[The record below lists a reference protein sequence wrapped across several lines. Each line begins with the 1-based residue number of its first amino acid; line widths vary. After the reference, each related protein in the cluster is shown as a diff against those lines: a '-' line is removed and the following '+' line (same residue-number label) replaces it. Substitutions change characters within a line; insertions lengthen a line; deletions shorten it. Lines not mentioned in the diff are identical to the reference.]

1 MEKMKLTFVNV
12 GYGEA
17 MVLECPDPA
26 RPGGAFVMVIDGG
39 SGEAEEYR
47 DRASGRVPLAEYL
60 SARGLDH
67 MDVMAVTHI
76 HEDHLCG
83 LVSLPDRWPPGELW
97 QTLPE
102 DFHRSLRPLPSP
114 GEISVS
120 QGKFLASI
128 NDYRTLCARV
138 EAGGGVLRALSAG
151 WEARPCPGLT
161 VRCLGPS
168 RARAAELAERC
179 AGLNREEDPG
189 AFRQKLSALDGAMN
203 NYSAILLLEYRGT
216 RILLPGDT
224 NRLGYG
230 GIAPEDLRAHIFKVG
245 HHGQR
250 DGADEALIRAVR
262 PGAAVCCASSDRRY
276 QSAHP
281 ELLRLL
287 SDSGADLWFS
297 DCPQLQGLNLPPH
310 QALVFS
316 IGAEGAY
323 TAEYAGQEGANTHEA
338 AI

>member
-17 MVLECPDPA
+17 ILLECPDPA

-39 SGEAEEYR
+39 SGEDGEYR

-60 SARGLDH
+60 SAGKLDH
-67 MDVMAVTHI
+67 IDVMVCTHV

-83 LVSLPDRWPPGELW
+83 LVPLPGRWPPGEFW

-102 DFHRSLRPLPSP
+102 SLHRSLGPLPPLPEASA
-114 GEISVS
+114 S
-120 QGKFLASI
+120 QRKFLQSI
-128 NDYRTLCARV
+128 ADYRTLCAGV
-138 EAGGGVLRALSAG
+138 EAGGGVIRTISAG
-151 WEARPCPGLT
+151 WEAGPCPGLT

-168 RARAAELAERC
+168 RARAAELAALYED
-179 AGLNREEDPG
+179 LHREKDPG
-189 AFRQKLSALDGAMN
+189 VFRRKLSSLDGAMN
-203 NYSAILLLEYRGT
+203 NYSAVLLLEYRGT

-230 GIAPEDLRAHIFKVG
+230 EIDPADLRAHIFKVG

-250 DGADEALIRAVR
+250 DGADAALIQAVR
-262 PGAAVCCASSDRRY
+262 PRAAVCCASSDRRY

-297 DCPQLQGLNLPPH
+297 DCPSGLDLPPH
-310 QALVFS
+310 RALEFTV
-316 IGAEGAY
+316 GAEGAF
-323 TAEYAGQEGANTHEA
+323 TAEYDRQEGADV
-338 AI
+338 

>member
-47 DRASGRVPLAEYL
+47 DRTSGRIPLAEYL
-60 SARGLDH
+60 SARGLGH
-67 MDVMAVTHI
+67 IDVMAVTHI

-83 LVSLPDRWPPGELW
+83 LAPLPDRWPPGELW

-102 DFHRSLRPLPSP
+102 GFYRSLRRLPSP
-114 GEISVS
+114 GGLPVS
-120 QGKFLASI
+120 QEKFLASI
-128 NDYRTLCARV
+128 NDYQTLCAGV
-138 EAGGGVLRALSAG
+138 EERGGVLRALRAG

-168 RARAAELAERC
+168 SERAAELAERY
-179 AGLNREEDPG
+179 GELNREEDPA
-189 AFRQKLSALDGAMN
+189 AFRRKLTALDGAMN
-203 NYSAILLLEYRGT
+203 NYSMILLLDYRGT

-224 NRLGYG
+224 NRAGYG
-230 GIAPEDLRAHIFKVG
+230 EIPPQELRAHLFKVG

-250 DGADEALIRAVR
+250 DGADEVLLRAIRPRGV
-262 PGAAVCCASSDRRY
+262 VCCASSDRRY
-276 QSAHP
+276 ESAHP

-287 SDSGADLWFS
+287 REGGADLWFS
-297 DCPQLQGLNLPPH
+297 DCPRLTGLNLPPH
-310 QALVFS
+310 EALVFTV
-316 IGAEGAY
+316 GAEGAY
-323 TAEYAGQEGANTHEA
+323 TAEYTEGVNAHET

>member
-17 MVLECPDPA
+17 ILVECPDPL
-26 RPGGAFVMVIDGG
+26 RPRGAFVMVIDGG
-39 SGEAEEYR
+39 SGEPGEYR
-47 DRASGRVPLAEYL
+47 DRASGRVPLLEYL

-67 MDVMAVTHI
+67 IDVMVVTHI

-83 LVSLPDRWPPGELW
+83 LAPLPDHWPPGELW
-97 QTLPE
+97 QTLPG
-102 DFHRSLRPLPSP
+102 DFYRSLRPLPAP
-114 GEISVS
+114 EELSVS

-138 EAGGGVLRALSAG
+138 EERGGALRTLCAG
-151 WEARPCPGLT
+151 WEARLCPGLT

-168 RARAAELAERC
+168 RARAAELAERF
-179 AGLNREEDPG
+179 GELNREENPA

-203 NYSAILLLEYRGT
+203 NYSLILLLEYRGT
-216 RILLPGDT
+216 RVLLPGDT

-230 GIAPEDLRAHIFKVG
+230 GIPSEDLRAHLFKVG

-250 DGADEALIRAVR
+250 DGADEALIRTVR
-262 PGAAVCCASSDRRY
+262 PRGVVCCASSDRRY

-287 SDSGADLWFS
+287 SDGGADLWFS
-297 DCPQLQGLNLPPH
+297 DCPRLTGLNLPPH

-316 IGAEGAY
+316 LGAEGSFA
-323 TAEYAGQEGANTHEA
+323 AEYTEGANAHET